1 MPSKKTKTGLSLVQ
15 TYNTNRYNCRLGG
28 LKTHMVFC
36 FVYPNEEEQLG
47 DEEVDAK
54 VLVDCVAVS
63 LQTPQEAESGDA
75 DGQTH

>member
-1 MPSKKTKTGLSLVQ
+1 MS
-15 TYNTNRYNCRLGG
+15 RYGCHLGG
-28 LKTHMVFC
+28 LETHMVFC
-36 FVYPNEEEQLG
+36 FVYPDEEEKLG
-47 DEEVDAK
+47 DEEVDAE